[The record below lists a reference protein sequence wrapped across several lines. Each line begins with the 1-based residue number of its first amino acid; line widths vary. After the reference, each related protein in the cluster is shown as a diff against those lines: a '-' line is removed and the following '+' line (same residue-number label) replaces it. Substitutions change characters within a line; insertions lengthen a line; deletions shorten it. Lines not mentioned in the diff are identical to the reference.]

1 MTQRLFLVSI
11 FLFINYLA
19 QAQTASVKGKI
30 TDKASKAAMSDVA
43 VQLLG
48 TDLGAFTDAEGNFL
62 LENVT
67 PGTYQLISTFVSYK
81 EDTTKIVVKAG
92 EVLTQDVALSMI
104 STNVVTIVGTVQK
117 QSSGAIILAQ
127 KQAVTIMTGISLDEI
142 KKTPDR
148 NTSDVLKRL
157 SGVSVQDN
165 KFVVIRGL
173 SDRYNAVTLNGLPLS
188 STEPDRR
195 AFSFDLFPAALL
207 DNLTISKTA
216 VPNLTG
222 EFAGGVIN
230 LNTKEIPEEPFVSF
244 TVSGGHNSQSTFK
257 PYLFYKGG
265 KWDNLGINDG
275 SRNLPANLP
284 NTDSMKVLLSGSA
297 DSRYTTSRLLPNT
310 WGFSQYKSMLPTQN
324 YQFSAGKEFK
334 IGEHSL
340 GVIGALNYSNQW
352 RTTQFVRQDF
362 DIDTTRRFNYDDQ
375 QYRQNVNFGGIANV
389 AWKFGK
395 GNKIYTNNLLTFSGD
410 DRFVERNGTDYSNER
425 IENSNLAYYT
435 AYSLRT
441 HQLLGEHTS
450 KKGGIK
456 IKWGTGYNVVN
467 RTTPDMRRM
476 FYTKNLYAQGDKND
490 SIFKAFVPNFA
501 SPSYSGRF
509 YSDQKDV
516 SISGNLDINIDYK
529 LLKQTENK
537 LRFGAAVQTKD
548 KSFDARVFGYRIP
561 NAGTH
566 NYDLEYL
573 SQDAIFAPENMSKQG
588 YSLQEIT
595 SKSDSYTAS
604 GDTYSGYLMAEQKIT
619 KNFRAILG
627 ARIESYRQII
637 NSQTFGGDTIN
648 VDTTI
653 TNILPSINLVYA
665 LNEKSNLRLSGSQT
679 VSRPIFRELSP
690 FSFFDFELN
699 AAIQG
704 NDTLTTTKITNVDAR
719 YEWFPGLNQLLA
731 VTLFYKD
738 FQKPIEQITDKGS
751 TTTLYTFINT
761 PRATAYGAE
770 LEFRAKWTALRYL
783 VEWKQWENF
792 SIYGNFAYVQSRVD
806 QSNIP
811 GIGEKYRQMQGQSPY
826 IINTGIN
833 YTNAEKGTSV
843 TLSFNRIG
851 RRLWS
856 VGTTGAVGN
865 RYLEIWE
872 APRSVLD
879 IQLSQKVFKNGEI
892 KLNIADLLNQRLNFY
907 QDVDGNGKFTKNST
921 DKLIIGTTFGWNSSL
936 GFSYKF

>member
-1 MTQRLFLVSI
+1 
-11 FLFINYLA
+11 
-19 QAQTASVKGKI
+19 
-30 TDKASKAAMSDVA
+30 
-43 VQLLG
+43 
-48 TDLGAFTDAEGNFL
+48 
-62 LENVT
+62 
-67 PGTYQLISTFVSYK
+67 
-81 EDTTKIVVKAG
+81 
-92 EVLTQDVALSMI
+92 
-104 STNVVTIVGTVQK
+104 
-117 QSSGAIILAQ
+117 
-127 KQAVTIMTGISLDEI
+127 
-142 KKTPDR
+142 
-148 NTSDVLKRL
+148 LKH
-157 SGVSVQDN
+157 
-165 KFVVIRGL
+165 
-173 SDRYNAVTLNGLPLS
+173 A
-188 STEPDRR
+188 
-195 AFSFDLFPAALL
+195 
-207 DNLTISKTA
+207 
-216 VPNLTG
+216 
-222 EFAGGVIN
+222 
-230 LNTKEIPEEPFVSF
+230 
-244 TVSGGHNSQSTFK
+244 
-257 PYLFYKGG
+257 
-265 KWDNLGINDG
+265 
-275 SRNLPANLP
+275 
-284 NTDSMKVLLSGSA
+284 
-297 DSRYTTSRLLPNT
+297 
-310 WGFSQYKSMLPTQN
+310 
-324 YQFSAGKEFK
+324 
-334 IGEHSL
+334 
-340 GVIGALNYSNQW
+340 
-352 RTTQFVRQDF
+352 
-362 DIDTTRRFNYDDQ
+362 
-375 QYRQNVNFGGIANV
+375 
-389 AWKFGK
+389 
-395 GNKIYTNNLLTFSGD
+395 
-410 DRFVERNGTDYSNER
+410 
-425 IENSNLAYYT
+425 
-435 AYSLRT
+435 
-441 HQLLGEHTS
+441 
-450 KKGGIK
+450 
-456 IKWGTGYNVVN
+456 
-467 RTTPDMRRM
+467 
-476 FYTKNLYAQGDKND
+476 
-490 SIFKAFVPNFA
+490 
-501 SPSYSGRF
+501 
-509 YSDQKDV
+509 
-516 SISGNLDINIDYK
+516 
-529 LLKQTENK
+529 ENK
-537 LRFGAAVQTKD
+537 LRFGAAVQNKK